1 MDSSYAGLIGAP
13 ELSVAARTLPP
24 MTTSFDDLSDE
35 QMADEITTWA
45 GRIASGEAHPVVV
58 AARDGPEGRP

>member
-1 MDSSYAGLIGAP
+1 
-13 ELSVAARTLPP
+13 